1 VQPGQ
6 VTVQSTLEAALESA
20 LGHTVQAIAAGRTD
34 AGVHADGQVVSFET
48 SSTIPADGLIRT
60 LPRWLPGDIW
70 PMEAADV
77 DAAFDARRS
86 VVRRWYRYAVWR
98 GPTPTSTWQGRAL
111 AVGEAFDLASMRRAA
126 HSLLGERDFA
136 SLATEVPSKRST
148 IRTVFAAD
156 WLTRGPLAV
165 FEICADAFL
174 KHMVRG
180 IVGSLLWVGSGH
192 WTPDD
197 FRTALDA
204 RDRRAGGPNAPAVGL
219 TLARIEY

>member
-6 VTVQSTLEAALESA
+6 VTVESTLEDALGAA
-20 LGHTVQAIAAGRTD
+20 LGHPVQTNAAGRTD

-48 SSTIPADGLIRT
+48 TSTMPADALIPT
-60 LPRWLPGDIW
+60 LPRWLPSDIW
-70 PMEAADV
+70 PIEASDV
-77 DAAFDARRS
+77 AAAFDARRAA
-86 VVRRWYRYAVWR
+86 VRRWYRYAVWR
-98 GPTPTSTWQGRAL
+98 GPTPSALWHGRAL
-111 AVGEAFDLASMRRAA
+111 AFDDTLDLGNMRRAA
-126 HSLLGERDFA
+126 RGLLGRRDFA
-136 SLATEVPSKRST
+136 SLATEVPTERST
-148 IRTVFAAD
+148 VRTVFAAD
-156 WLTRGPLAV
+156 WLSLGPLAV

-197 FRTALDA
+197 FRSALDA
-204 RDRRAGGPNAPAVGL
+204 RDRRVGGPNAPAVGL